1 MPRQSKQWLIPV
13 LLALGVAAGLWYYR
27 TQVSVPDS
35 APTALPVERVVEPTP
50 APAPLHPM
58 ESPAPEIADSPALVP
73 LPALGDSDE
82 YFKLELAMILG
93 DSVEEKLAQS
103 GVIEKLVATI
113 DNLPRAQVAER
124 IRPLAAVEGTFLVD
138 GQDASGEFAISS
150 SNAERYDGLIA
161 LLQSADL
168 NAVMDLYRR
177 FYPLFQSAY
186 VQQGYPDGYFND
198 RLVEVVDH
206 LLETP
211 DVSEPIALIRPHVL
225 YQFEDAELEALSSG
239 QKIILRMGAEH
250 AAVVKQWLRDMR
262 QLLTAM

>member
-1 MPRQSKQWLIPV
+1 MPRQSNQWLIPV
-13 LLALGVAAGLWYYR
+13 LLAVGVAGALWYYR
-27 TQVSVPDS
+27 MQVSVPEV
-35 APTALPVERVVEPTP
+35 APVAVPDERVAEP
-50 APAPLHPM
+50 ANEPAPLHPM
-58 ESPAPEIADSPALVP
+58 ESPATDIADSPALVP

-103 GVIEKLVATI
+103 GLIEKLVATI
-113 DNLPRAQVAER
+113 DNLPRDQVAVQ
-124 IRPLAAVEGTFLVD
+124 IRPLAPVDGTFLVD
-138 GQDASGEFAISS
+138 GQDASGEFVISS
-150 SNAERYDGLIA
+150 SNTERYDGLIA
-161 LLQSADL
+161 LLESADL

-211 DVSEPIALIRPHVL
+211 EVSEPIELVRPHVL
-225 YQFEDAELEALSSG
+225 YEFQDAELEALSSG
-239 QKIILRMGAEH
+239 QKAILRMGEKH
-250 AAVVKQWLRDMR
+250 AAVVKQRLRDLR
-262 QLLTAM
+262 LLLTSM